1 MPWLIYIDEKDVY
14 IRMSEVEQDLIDKGK
29 EQGAYALEYV
39 FPMEDKHGNT
49 RFTPYM
55 LDLEQNVQI
64 NKQSNKNRPF
74 VFFSGSS
81 LANCPLLS
89 PRAPMQWL
97 IYIDE
102 KDVYIRMSK
111 VEQDVIEKGK
121 AAGFHEIQYV
131 WHMEDKHG
139 KPWFTTY
146 VLDLEQSVQ
155 INERTGKRRPFG
167 FFSGN
172 SLANSPIPWLIYIDE
187 KDVYIR
193 MSKVEQDFI
202 EKGKEEGYQLIQY
215 VWKTEDKHGK
225 TWFTQYELD
234 LEHSMQINKRT
245 GKKRSFAFFGGSS

>member
-1 MPWLIYIDEKDVY
+1 
-14 IRMSEVEQDLIDKGK
+14 MSEVEQDLIDKGK

-111 VEQDVIEKGK
+111 VEQD
-121 AAGFHEIQYV
+121 
-131 WHMEDKHG
+131 
-139 KPWFTTY
+139 
-146 VLDLEQSVQ
+146 
-155 INERTGKRRPFG
+155 
-167 FFSGN
+167 
-172 SLANSPIPWLIYIDE
+172 
-187 KDVYIR
+187 
-193 MSKVEQDFI
+193 FI